1 MINTCILEGK
11 LVSISE
17 LKETDKGIKYAS
29 LRLEVVRAFRNSD
42 GQYDS
47 DLIDVDL
54 WRGVAETCT
63 KYATVGDIIGIQARI
78 QSSQLST
85 ADGRP
90 FLAYGFVAEKVSFLS
105 TQKN

>member
-11 LVSISE
+11 LISISE
-17 LKETDKGIKYAS
+17 LKETEKGVKFAS

-47 DLIDVDL
+47 DFIDIDL

-63 KYATVGDIIGIQARI
+63 KLATVGDIIGVQARI
-78 QSSQLST
+78 QSNELT
-85 ADGRP
+85 TNDGRA

-105 TQKN
+105 TKNN